1 MGMERKVKIIGTG
14 SYLPKQR
21 ITAEEMDRRLGVPAG
36 WSLKKSDVRVR
47 YFVEDET
54 AAEMGA
60 FAAQAALQDAG
71 LTFADI
77 DCIVCA
83 SGTMQQPIPCTAA
96 LIQQAIGQGQSG
108 VPSFDINSTCLS
120 FMAALDVMS
129 YLIAAGRYRR
139 ILIVSTEIASVGLN
153 WEHKESAVLFGDGA
167 AAVIVGQSAT
177 HEQSRIAASLMETYS
192 TGASYSEIRG
202 GGTGLHAKLYDDT
215 RMSDY
220 MFHMDG
226 HAIYKMASRL
236 LPEFLE
242 RLLGPGNRA
251 MSQFPLIIPHQGS
264 AMAMRVISRKLG
276 IAPEQLMNITADHGN
291 TIAASIPMGL
301 HEAIR
306 QGRMQRGDRVLLLGT
321 SAGLSLGGLVLDY

>member
-1 MGMERKVKIIGTG
+1 MERKVKIIGTG
-14 SYLPKQR
+14 VYLPKQR
-21 ITAEEMDRRLGVPAG
+21 VTSDEMDRKLGVPAG
-36 WSLKKSDVRVR
+36 WSLKKSEVRVR
-47 YFVEDET
+47 YFVENET

-96 LIQQAIGQGQSG
+96 LIQQAMGKGNSG

-120 FMAALDVMS
+120 FLAALDVMS
-129 YLIAAGRYRR
+129 YLIAAGRYQR
-139 ILIVSTEIASVGLN
+139 ILIVSTEVASVGLN

-167 AAVIVGQSAT
+167 AAVIVGQAT
-177 HEQSRIAASLMETYS
+177 AYEQSRIAASLIETYS

-202 GGTGLHAKLYDDT
+202 GGTGLHAKYYDDA

-226 HAIYKMASRL
+226 QPIYKMASKL
-236 LPEFLE
+236 LPDFLE
-242 RLLGPGNRA
+242 RLLGSGNTT

-264 AMAMRVISRKLG
+264 AMAMRLISRKLG
-276 IAPEQLMNITADHGN
+276 IAPEQLMNITSDHGN

-301 HEAIR
+301 HEAIH
-306 QGRMQRGDRVLLLGT
+306 QGRVQRGDRILLLGT
-321 SAGLSLGGLVLDY
+321 SAGLSLGGLVLEY